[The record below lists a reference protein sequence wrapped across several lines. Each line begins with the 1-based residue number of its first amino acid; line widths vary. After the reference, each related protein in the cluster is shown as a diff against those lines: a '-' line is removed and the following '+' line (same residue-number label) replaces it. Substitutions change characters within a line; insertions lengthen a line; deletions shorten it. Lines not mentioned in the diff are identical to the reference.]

1 MSIKF
6 ESRSVNEAFARQ
18 AVGAFASQLDPTM
31 EELGDIKTVVSEA
44 VTNAIVHGYAG
55 RSGFITVAVRLFEGR
70 ALEIKIKDTGCGIG
84 RTSLP
89 RNRLRHRKRRAGEKA
104 DVYHRRRFAQ
114 RHGFYHH
121 GKLHRPASCTLCAG
135 ARHGRDHDQGPAG
148 AGDLTERMTALLRR
162 ASEGDREAESVLIS
176 ENSGLIH
183 TIARRYFGRGA
194 EPDDLYQLACVGF
207 IKAVR
212 GFDPARGNEF
222 STYAVPKI
230 AGEIRRFLRDD
241 GAVKVSRAVK
251 ERAVRVRRVQSELEG
266 RLGRSPS
273 VSELAAACALTP
285 EEVAVCEQADVSVD
299 SLERELSGGGRLGDL
314 VGDEG
319 MEERTC
325 LYLSLEEAL
334 LSLPER
340 ERQVIAL
347 RFARDMTQQQVSRI
361 IGVSQVQVSRIEKRA
376 LAALREKLC
385 DT

>member
-1 MSIKF
+1 
-6 ESRSVNEAFARQ
+6 
-18 AVGAFASQLDPTM
+18 
-31 EELGDIKTVVSEA
+31 
-44 VTNAIVHGYAG
+44 
-55 RSGFITVAVRLFEGR
+55 
-70 ALEIKIKDTGCGIG
+70 
-84 RTSLP
+84 
-89 RNRLRHRKRRAGEKA
+89 
-104 DVYHRRRFAQ
+104 
-114 RHGFYHH
+114 
-121 GKLHRPASCTLCAG
+121 
-135 ARHGRDHDQGPAG
+135 
-148 AGDLTERMTALLRR
+148 MTALLRR
-162 ASEGDREAESVLIS
+162 ASGGDREAEAVLIE

-183 TIARRYFGRGA
+183 TIARRYYGRGV

-212 GFDPARGNEF
+212 GFDPALGNEF

-251 ERAVRVRRVQSELEG
+251 ERAVRVRRIQSELES

-273 VSELAAACALTP
+273 VSELADACSLTP
-285 EEVAVCEQADVSVD
+285 EEVAACEQADVSVD

-319 MEERTC
+319 MEDRTC
-325 LYLSLEEAL
+325 MYLSLEGAL
-334 LSLPER
+334 QSLPER

-385 DT
+385 ET

>member
-1 MSIKF
+1 
-6 ESRSVNEAFARQ
+6 
-18 AVGAFASQLDPTM
+18 
-31 EELGDIKTVVSEA
+31 
-44 VTNAIVHGYAG
+44 
-55 RSGFITVAVRLFEGR
+55 
-70 ALEIKIKDTGCGIG
+70 
-84 RTSLP
+84 
-89 RNRLRHRKRRAGEKA
+89 
-104 DVYHRRRFAQ
+104 
-114 RHGFYHH
+114 
-121 GKLHRPASCTLCAG
+121 
-135 ARHGRDHDQGPAG
+135 
-148 AGDLTERMTALLRR
+148 MTALLRR
-162 ASEGDREAESVLIS
+162 ASGGDREAEAALIE

-183 TIARRYFGRGA
+183 TIARRYYGRGV

-212 GFDPARGNEF
+212 GFDPALGNEF

-251 ERAVRVRRVQSELEG
+251 ERAVRVRRIQSELES

-273 VSELAAACALTP
+273 VSELADACSLTP
-285 EEVAVCEQADVSVD
+285 EEVAACEQADVSVD

-319 MEERTC
+319 MEDRTC
-325 LYLSLEEAL
+325 MYLSLEGAL
-334 LSLPER
+334 QSLPER

-385 DT
+385 ET

>member
-1 MSIKF
+1 M
-6 ESRSVNEAFARQ
+6 
-18 AVGAFASQLDPTM
+18 
-31 EELGDIKTVVSEA
+31 
-44 VTNAIVHGYAG
+44 
-55 RSGFITVAVRLFEGR
+55 
-70 ALEIKIKDTGCGIG
+70 
-84 RTSLP
+84 
-89 RNRLRHRKRRAGEKA
+89 
-104 DVYHRRRFAQ
+104 
-114 RHGFYHH
+114 
-121 GKLHRPASCTLCAG
+121 
-135 ARHGRDHDQGPAG
+135 
-148 AGDLTERMTALLRR
+148 
-162 ASEGDREAESVLIS
+162 
-176 ENSGLIH
+176 
-183 TIARRYFGRGA
+183 
-194 EPDDLYQLACVGF
+194 
-207 IKAVR
+207 R

-273 VSELAAACALTP
+273 VNELAAACALTP

-319 MEERTC
+319 MEDRTC
-325 LYLSLEEAL
+325 LYLSLEGAL
-334 LSLPER
+334 QSLPER